1 MESIT
6 LSKKLWGIVV
16 LLWLGIVSIVA
27 INAWLNREA
36 MIHERENSLRQQ
48 VEMAA
53 SLIDSYVAKVN
64 DKTMSLSDAQ
74 KAVIAQLRPMRYNAD
89 KSGYFAIY
97 RMADHMMLM
106 LPPNP
111 KRENHNV
118 DSRDINGLDI
128 TEEIIKHAQLDSP
141 SHISKYWFPKPGN
154 PKPLLKLTYSLAIPA
169 WDWSISIGA
178 WVDDIDQAFYAQLW
192 RILVLTL
199 VVGLI
204 ITSGILWVMRSIR
217 KSLGGEPEYAAGIAG
232 RIADGDLAGTVRV
245 GQDDRRSLLY
255 AMQRMQD
262 SLTRTVTA
270 VRRGVQEINVGS
282 REIAEG
288 NADLS
293 SRTEEQ
299 AASLEQTAASMEQ
312 LAATVKQNAEN
323 ARQANQLAASASEV
337 AVRGGS
343 AVSEVVDTMQ
353 AISAS
358 SNKIS
363 EIVSVIDGIAFQ
375 TNILALNAAVEAA
388 RAGEQGK
395 GFAVV
400 AGEVRTLAQRS
411 AQAAKEIK
419 QLIEDS
425 VGKVAVGSNQVER
438 AGATMQEIVASVKR
452 VTDIMGEI
460 SAASQEQSSGID
472 QVNLAVTQMDETTQ
486 QNAALVEQAAAAA
499 GSLEEQARQLAQ
511 AVSVFKLREG
521 ADVIE
526 VTARPVVER
535 AARSPEP
542 KLEAKS
548 AQAVKAVSVKQAR
561 PARAPVKLAA
571 PAKPA
576 APKSRAPA
584 PADDKS
590 EWESF

>member
-16 LLWLGIVSIVA
+16 LLWLGIVGLVVV
-27 INAWLNREA
+27 NAWLSRTA
-36 MIHERENSLRQQ
+36 MIHEREQALAEH
-48 VEMAA
+48 VEMAI
-53 SLIDSYVAKVN
+53 SLIDSYKARAESG
-64 DKTMSLSDAQ
+64 DMPLQQAQ
-74 KAVIAQLRPMRYNAD
+74 HMALEQIRPMRYGAD
-89 KSGYFAIY
+89 KSGYIAIY
-97 RMADHMMLM
+97 NTHEVALLVPPLPKVEGTKPNFKDPNGVNISQMLVERGLPGVTDH
-106 LPPNP
+106 
-111 KRENHNV
+111 V
-118 DSRDINGLDI
+118 
-128 TEEIIKHAQLDSP
+128 
-141 SHISKYWFPKPGN
+141 SHFMFPKPGQAKPI
-154 PKPLLKLTYSLAIPA
+154 PKMGYSLGVPGWNWVVFA
-169 WDWSISIGA
+169 GA
-178 WVDDIDQAFYAQLW
+178 YIDDINQAFYAQLW
-192 RILVLTL
+192 RILALTL

-204 ITSGILWVMRSIR
+204 VTSGILWVMRSIR